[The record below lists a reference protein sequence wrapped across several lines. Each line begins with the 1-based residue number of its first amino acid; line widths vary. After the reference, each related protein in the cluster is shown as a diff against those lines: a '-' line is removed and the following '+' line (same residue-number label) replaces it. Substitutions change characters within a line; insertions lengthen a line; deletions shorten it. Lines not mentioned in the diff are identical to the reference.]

1 MTKTTATKS
10 AEIIENAAFD
20 TSKAADQFR
29 AFAENGLEQSRQAY
43 DKFKSHAEQAQQ
55 SMETTLESAR
65 QAGSEM
71 SLKSI
76 SAMRTNAELGFSH
89 FEALVK
95 ARSISEVLELQTAF
109 VRQSVELAVEQ
120 AKDFQATS
128 TKATE
133 DVIKPMKD
141 AFEKSI
147 KQLEA
152 A

>member
-1 MTKTTATKS
+1 MTKTATKS
-10 AEIIENAAFD
+10 AETIENAAFD
-20 TSKAADQFR
+20 PGKAADQFR
-29 AFAENGLEQSRQAY
+29 AFAENGLEQSRLAY
-43 DKFKSHAEQAQQ
+43 DKFKSQAEHAQQ
-55 SMETTLESAR
+55 SMETTLETAR

-76 SAMRTNAELGFSH
+76 SAMRTNAELGFAH

-95 ARSISEVLELQTAF
+95 ARTLSEMLELQTAF
-109 VRQSVELAVEQ
+109 VRQSIELAVEQ

-128 TKATE
+128 SKATE